1 MPRKKT
7 KSLQRDIQPDR
18 KYNSVLVQRLIN
30 KVMWDGKK
38 QLAEN
43 LVYDAMDI
51 AAKKLKSE
59 DPLVTLEGA
68 LKKVYPH
75 MEVRSR
81 RVGGANYQ
89 IPYEVRGLRQIHL
102 GLVWFIEAARSR
114 RKTLGKNFAEALAAE
129 IVDATNEQG
138 SAIKKRDDT
147 HRMADA
153 NRAFAHFA
161 RY

>member
-7 KSLQRDIQPDR
+7 KSLQREVMPDR
-18 KYNSVLVQRLIN
+18 KYDSVLVQRLIH
-30 KVMWDGKK
+30 KVMLDGKK
-38 QLAEN
+38 LLAESI
-43 LVYDAMDI
+43 VYDAMEQ
-51 AAKKLKSE
+51 AAQKLKSE
-59 DPLVTLEGA
+59 DPLATLEGA

-89 IPYEVRGLRQIHL
+89 IPYEVRGTRQVHL
-102 GLVWFIEAARSR
+102 GLKWFVDAARER
-114 RKTLGKNFAEALAAE
+114 RKPLGKDFAQALAAE
-129 IVDATNEQG
+129 IVDATNETG
-138 SAIKKRDDT
+138 AAVKKRDDA

-161 RY
+161 RF

>member
-7 KSLQRDIQPDR
+7 KSLQRVIMPDR
-18 KYNSVLVQRLIN
+18 KYDSVLVQRLIN

-38 QLAEN
+38 QLAEG
-43 LVYDAMDI
+43 LVYEAMEI
-51 AAKKLKSE
+51 AAKRLKSE
-59 DPLVTLEGA
+59 EPLVALEAA

-89 IPYEVRGLRQIHL
+89 IPYEVRGSRQIHL
-102 GLVWFIEAARSR
+102 GLAWFVDASRSR
-114 RKTLGKNFAEALAAE
+114 RKTMGKSFAEAMAAE
-129 IVDATNEQG
+129 IVDAANEQG
-138 SAIKKRDDT
+138 AAIKKRDDV